1 MGRRSPKT
9 KNSPPPPVTS
19 TKSAPTPAP
28 LQVRD
33 LPPAMQAFHKLI
45 TIVLPPPTCGVNPKA
60 KKKHSHN
67 TDSSFNIVN
76 NAVSLLNRYNMLIL
90 HNVFTP
96 PEITKM
102 HREYL
107 SLLDRSG
114 QTAIGEKDASK
125 RSGTRFY
132 NCNCQL
138 GPACS
143 FSGWKDAAP
152 NVREIMGRGEDGSPN
167 ADIWRQIVRKL
178 GFEHIAR
185 VEMVTGHSGCRSQGW
200 HVDGLRGVTAIFS
213 MVDVDVA
220 KGPTELDFDVP
231 FLSIDENKGKCS
243 RGVQGAPSKCYAV
256 MPAGSVL
263 MFNANVTHR
272 GTANLSKV
280 DRPVLVLDCSA
291 DCGMI

>member
-1 MGRRSPKT
+1 
-9 KNSPPPPVTS
+9 
-19 TKSAPTPAP
+19 
-28 LQVRD
+28 
-33 LPPAMQAFHKLI
+33 MQAFHRQI
-45 TIVLPPPTCGVNPKA
+45 TIELPVSGGCRGTNTNKVDAKA
-60 KKKHSHN
+60 KQKAIDES
-67 TDSSFNIVN
+67 IVN
-76 NAVSLLNRYNMLIL
+76 NAVDLLNRYNMIIL
-90 HNVFTP
+90 HNVFI
-96 PEITKM
+96 EAEVAQISE
-102 HREYL
+102 EYL
-107 SLLDRSG
+107 ALLDRSG

-143 FSGWKDAAP
+143 FSGWKEAAP
-152 NVREIMGRGEDGSPN
+152 NVRKIMGRGEGGGYG
-167 ADIWRQIVRKL
+167 ADIWRKIVRKL

-220 KGPTELDFDVP
+220 KGPTELDFEVP

-243 RGVQGAPSKCYAV
+243 RGVEGAPRKCYAV

-291 DCGMI
+291 DCGMVG